1 MLPPGSGV
9 KQECRTRCLTCL
21 KGERFWL
28 CIVTREERA
37 MGPVPDQMNGHTASR
52 VLSTR
57 PALALSHQYLCLKT
71 FPNYESAWC
80 WARLRLGLLW
90 SRMKCCRVIHTLS
103 TSSSPPP
110 LLPGTALQSRS
121 GKAELPCSQH
131 EPSASAQLSS
141 EAGGCANAPTL
152 LYLSFSSAYT
162 YIPIQQQDLL
172 LLPSRISE
180 ALAALPVECSV

>member
-9 KQECRTRCLTCL
+9 KQEFRTRCLTCL

-90 SRMKCCRVIHTLS
+90 SRMKCCRVIHTLL
-103 TSSSPPP
+103 TSSFAPRNGFAEPFWKGRAA
-110 LLPGTALQSRS
+110 LLPARAISLTQ
-121 GKAELPCSQH
+121 
-131 EPSASAQLSS
+131 PSFPLKL
-141 EAGGCANAPTL
+141 GGCANAPTL